1 MKTAPVKIK
10 LKEGAVPYSVTT
22 ARQASV
28 LLFPKVMEELDRM
41 VKCGVIEEITEPTEW
56 CAPMVPV
63 PRKNGQ
69 VRICVGLN
77 PLNEAVEREKYILA
91 TLDDILPK
99 LAGASVLTA
108 GSHYRISA
116 NPFTQTVSNLQLL
129 SHRSEDISSTAV
141 HSESPALKGHTGTA
155 AFMDDIIVY
164 GETPKV
170 HDQRL
175 KRVLQTL
182 KDAWLKFNEEK
193 CKLRRTQIQ
202 FFGHIV
208 DKHGVRPDTE
218 KVEAIRNVQPPQNIT
233 ELKWSWA
240 WYTIWDATCPNQIK
254 L

>member
-1 MKTAPVKIK
+1 
-10 LKEGAVPYSVTT
+10 
-22 ARQASV
+22 
-28 LLFPKVMEELDRM
+28 M

-56 CAPMVPV
+56 RAPMVPV
-63 PRKNGQ
+63 PGKNGQ

-77 PLNEAVEREKYILA
+77 PLNEDVEREKYILP

-99 LAGASVLTA
+99 LAGASVLTD
-108 GSHYRISA
+108 GSHYRILA

-129 SHRSEDISSTAV
+129 SHRSEDISSSAF
-141 HSESPALKGHTGTA
+141 HLESPALQKNIQREMNSLLKDHTGTT

-164 GETPKV
+164 EETPEV
-170 HDQRL
+170 HDQHL

-182 KDAWLKFNEEK
+182 KDAGLKFNEEK

-202 FFGHIV
+202 FLGHIV

-218 KVEAIRNVQPPQNIT
+218 KLEAIRNIQLPQNTT

-240 WYTIWDATCPNQIK
+240 WYTVWDATCPNQIK
-254 L
+254 F